1 MFWIG
6 MVVGFIVCIV
16 IARIIASKLG
26 NMSWDEWCDCAML
39 ICDAGQNREST
50 ITVMA
55 NDEFVGAYTLEEK

>member
-26 NMSWDEWCDCAML
+26 NMSWNEWCDCAVLM
-39 ICDAGQNREST
+39 CEAGQNREST
-50 ITVMA
+50 IMVCGD
-55 NDEFVGAYTLEEK
+55 NGFVETYTLEEK